1 MMGSGGVGRGSKVVE
16 RRNGLR
22 VGVGINGIAVV
33 VVAVVVEGVEV
44 VDAVVVAQS
53 GLVLRGMVVGV
64 LHNERDGRSYLN
76 QSSTVQMA
84 TFTFTTTVTCFLG
97 AERLSLP

>member
-33 VVAVVVEGVEV
+33 VVAVVVAGVEV
-44 VDAVVVAQS
+44 VDEVVVAQS
-53 GLVLRGMVVGV
+53 GLVLLGMVVGV
-64 LHNERDGRSYLN
+64 LCNKRDGLSYLN
-76 QSSTVQMA
+76 K
-84 TFTFTTTVTCFLG
+84 
-97 AERLSLP
+97 LSEQCK

>member
-1 MMGSGGVGRGSKVVE
+1 MTGGRGLVMGSGGVGRGSKVVE

-64 LHNERDGRSYLN
+64 LRNERDGRSYYLN
-76 QSSTVQMA
+76 QSSNVQMA
-84 TFTFTTTVTCFLG
+84 TFTFTKTFTCF
-97 AERLSLP
+97 

>member
-1 MMGSGGVGRGSKVVE
+1 MTGGRGLVMGSGGVGRGSKVVE

-33 VVAVVVEGVEV
+33 VEGVEV

-53 GLVLRGMVVGV
+53 GLVLRGMVVGL
-64 LHNERDGRSYLN
+64 LHNE
-76 QSSTVQMA
+76 
-84 TFTFTTTVTCFLG
+84 
-97 AERLSLP
+97 

>member
-64 LHNERDGRSYLN
+64 LHNERDGGRSYLN

-84 TFTFTTTVTCFLG
+84 TFTFTKTLTCF
-97 AERLSLP
+97 